1 MAVKLKIKKGDRVTV
16 IAGKDKGRSG
26 DVVKVLPKEN
36 RAIVSGINVA
46 RRHQRQTAGQ
56 EGGIVNKELPIEISN
71 LALLDPKD
79 NKPTRVGYK
88 VLDDGRKVRVAKR
101 SGEVIDV

>member
-1 MAVKLKIKKGDRVTV
+1 MALKVKIRKGDRVTV
-16 IAGKDKGRSG
+16 VAGKDKGRSG
-26 DVVKVLPKEN
+26 DVVKVLPHEN

-46 RRHQRQTAGQ
+46 RRHQRQTGAQ
-56 EGGIVNKELPIEISN
+56 EGGIVSKELPIDISN

-88 VLDDGRKVRVAKR
+88 VLEDGRKVRVAKR
-101 SGEVIDV
+101 SGEVIDG